1 MGTHAH
7 KRKSSAPLRR
17 YNTDPRPS
25 VAQRGG
31 TQHDDSE
38 SESSSIAAAPS
49 SSDSESEEQP
59 GGLAAEAEPLV

>member
-7 KRKSSAPLRR
+7 KRKSSVPLRR

-59 GGLAAEAEPLV
+59 GGSAAEAEPLV